1 MKDEKSEKYKRENK
15 REKFYCVKSVQIRSF
30 FWSVF
35 SRIFGLNKLHIWTL
49 FRQCFV
55 VKFKPFW
62 KNSKIEGFILLAWVP
77 SEITKIGN
85 LLMKRQ
91 SCHHIETSQLICSIN
106 QLTGF
111 FMMAT
116 LTFNK
121 LNFFQCLL
129 SDSICF
135 SVVHLLGRNSV
146 LGDKIRIWILPF
158 E

>member
-91 SCHHIETSQLICSIN
+91 SCHHIETSQLICSAN
-106 QLTGF
+106 QLTGLY
-111 FMMAT
+111 MMTT
-116 LTFNK
+116 LAFNELNWAK
-121 LNFFQCLL
+121 LWYRQM
-129 SDSICF
+129 
-135 SVVHLLGRNSV
+135 HPT
-146 LGDKIRIWILPF
+146 DKCT
-158 E
+158 